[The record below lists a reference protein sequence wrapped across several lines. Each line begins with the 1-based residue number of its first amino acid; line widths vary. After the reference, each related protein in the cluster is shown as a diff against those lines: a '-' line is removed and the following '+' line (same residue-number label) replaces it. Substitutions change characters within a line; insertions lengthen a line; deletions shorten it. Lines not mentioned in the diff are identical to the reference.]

1 MNTENRNNVRLKMIV
16 GKILDASKYGGMVGM
31 VWMVGMIG
39 MLGWAG
45 RNRTYIY
52 PMPAANT
59 ATALGNPRGKKL
71 FVLLRKLLSKWC

>member
-1 MNTENRNNVRLKMIV
+1 MYATNICVHISL
-16 GKILDASKYGGMVGM
+16 S
-31 VWMVGMIG
+31 
-39 MLGWAG
+39 
-45 RNRTYIY
+45 IY

>member
-1 MNTENRNNVRLKMIV
+1 MEEQIYRIEEIPRSLVAPLSR
-16 GKILDASKYGGMVGM
+16 GRRILSMH
-31 VWMVGMIG
+31 
-39 MLGWAG
+39 
-45 RNRTYIY
+45 IY